1 MKKKIKSFFIKLRL
15 NLNGAIVGSNF
26 SCKSPIE
33 IDNQGQKKI
42 NITIGK
48 NVKFGSDVEIFL
60 RNNGSIIISDNVQID
75 NNVRLLAANNA
86 KLIIGQNT
94 KIGKSTVINAGDTVK
109 IGQYCLI
116 SGNCYIQSSSHRFK
130 KEQNIM
136 YQPHTHKKISIED
149 DVWVGANSVILM
161 GINVKKGSV
170 IGALTKVDKDT
181 EENSINS
188 GNPMKLI
195 KYRN

>member
-1 MKKKIKSFFIKLRL
+1 M
-15 NLNGAIVGSNF
+15 
-26 SCKSPIE
+26 
-33 IDNQGQKKI
+33 
-42 NITIGK
+42 
-48 NVKFGSDVEIFL
+48 
-60 RNNGSIIISDNVQID
+60 
-75 NNVRLLAANNA
+75 
-86 KLIIGQNT
+86 IIGQNT
-94 KIGKSTVINAGDTVK
+94 KIGKSTVINAGDTVE

-170 IGALTKVDKDT
+170 IGDL
-181 EENSINS
+181 
-188 GNPMKLI
+188 
-195 KYRN
+195 